1 MDQIWMAKKEGKLI
15 LPPAPTENKKRKRS
29 DAPKEP
35 KAKKAKPDKKETKSI
50 PVKTPKKKKNQSTLF
65 DHFQKGVTNKQKNGE
80 STTEYAPKLL
90 DLVDLA
96 KSLQTERDSRFVCLA
111 QNLFYDHFSD
121 EYWETAG
128 KIATTTCM
136 WSAPQ
141 RDELFEKTSCGQT
154 LRDDIFGR
162 IQIKK

>member
-1 MDQIWMAKKEGKLI
+1 MDQVWMAKKEGKLI
-15 LPPAPTENKKRKRS
+15 LPSAPTENKKRKRS

-80 STTEYAPKLL
+80 TKPEYAPKLL

-96 KSLQTERDSRFVCLA
+96 KSLEAERNSRFVPHAL
-111 QNLFYDHFSD
+111 
-121 EYWETAG
+121 
-128 KIATTTCM
+128 K
-136 WSAPQ
+136 
-141 RDELFEKTSCGQT
+141 
-154 LRDDIFGR
+154 FGF
-162 IQIKK
+162 

>member
-50 PVKTPKKKKNQSTLF
+50 PVKTPKKKKKQPTLF
-65 DHFQKGVTNKQKNGE
+65 DHFQKGVTSKPKNGE
-80 STTEYAPKLL
+80 SSPEYAPKLL

-96 KSLQTERDSRFVCLA
+96 KSLEAERNSRFSMPRRSFPFMNILVM
-111 QNLFYDHFSD
+111 SI
-121 EYWETAG
+121 G
-128 KIATTTCM
+128 K
-136 WSAPQ
+136 Q
-141 RDELFEKTSCGQT
+141 RVK
-154 LRDDIFGR
+154 
-162 IQIKK
+162 